1 MTVIVLKPLIM
12 RDEKIQGSSPG
23 SSEFCGQGIKLLESA
38 LVASSKEEVDGVL
51 IAGNTSLHGG
61 SGGDISIYSG

>member
-1 MTVIVLKPLIM
+1 MTVIVLEPLIM
-12 RDEKIQGSSPG
+12 RDKEVQGSSPG

-38 LVASSKEEVDGVL
+38 LVTSTKEQVDGML

-61 SGGDISIYSG
+61 FGWGYLYLF